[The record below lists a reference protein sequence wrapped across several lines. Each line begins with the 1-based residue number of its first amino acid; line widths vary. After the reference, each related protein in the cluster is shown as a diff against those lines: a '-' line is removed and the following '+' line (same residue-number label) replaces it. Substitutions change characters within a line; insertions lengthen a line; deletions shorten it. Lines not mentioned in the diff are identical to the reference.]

1 MKTITNLN
9 INSLSIRTIE
19 DLRELKETS
28 TKSLSIKIDEE
39 QHKKLRILSFS
50 LGVTMTEIIRAFI
63 VEFIEQFDPENVVEV
78 QPEPDSHG
86 VL

>member
-9 INSLSIRTIE
+9 IDSLHVRTIE
-19 DLRELKETS
+19 ELRDAKDAS

-50 LGVTMTEIIRAFI
+50 LGVTMTEIIRAF
-63 VEFIEQFDPENVVEV
+63 VVQLIEQFDPKNVIEV
-78 QPEPDSHG
+78 APEPDGQG

>member
-9 INSLSIRTIE
+9 INSLNIRTIE

-63 VEFIEQFDPENVVEV
+63 VEFVEQFNPENVIEG
-78 QPEPDSHG
+78 QPEIENRG

>member
-9 INSLSIRTIE
+9 IDSLHVRTIE
-19 DLRELKETS
+19 ELRDAKDAS

-50 LGVTMTEIIRAFI
+50 LGVTMTEIIRAF
-63 VEFIEQFDPENVVEV
+63 VMQLIEQFDPSSVIEV
-78 QPEPDSHG
+78 SPSSSDED